1 MSFRSSGNLLILH
14 TSFMCVSV
22 CVCVCGT
29 CICTIFWGQDSPI
42 FPSDFQRDPQK
53 MRNHWLALSLSC
65 SSYMGDRWSG
75 RAGTVEML
83 TPPAPPPAQ
92 YLGSSH
98 HSCGGRHV
106 QAPLPEVHKGIITS
120 VFCLD
125 QAIIDF
131 LSKEKQRHT
140 ELEGSNKSLFSPPFW
155 ALGLAACPITDSHWD
170 WKVIRTLGCVFE
182 GRVDR
187 RRERNGR
194 DTGKWKR
201 NFDSNLLIQESFL
214 WAIP

>member
-75 RAGTVEML
+75 QAGTVEML
-83 TPPAPPPAQ
+83 TPPHLSPRTVPWKQPSQLRWPPRSSPASRSAQ
-92 YLGSSH
+92 GHHNFGLLLGPGNH
-98 HSCGGRHV
+98 RFPVERKTEAHWVGRF
-106 QAPLPEVHKGIITS
+106 K
-120 VFCLD
+120 
-125 QAIIDF
+125 
-131 LSKEKQRHT
+131 
-140 ELEGSNKSLFSPPFW
+140 
-155 ALGLAACPITDSHWD
+155 
-170 WKVIRTLGCVFE
+170 
-182 GRVDR
+182 
-187 RRERNGR
+187 
-194 DTGKWKR
+194 
-201 NFDSNLLIQESFL
+201 
-214 WAIP
+214 